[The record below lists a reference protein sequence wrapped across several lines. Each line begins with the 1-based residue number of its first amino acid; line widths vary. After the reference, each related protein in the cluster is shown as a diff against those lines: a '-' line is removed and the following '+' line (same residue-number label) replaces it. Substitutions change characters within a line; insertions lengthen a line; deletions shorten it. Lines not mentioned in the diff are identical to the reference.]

1 MVAAALKDVLH
12 LEEDLQEHE
21 VTRKDTAGV
30 FFSVL
35 SLKPGDGE

>member
-21 VTRKDTAGV
+21 VTKKGTAGL

-35 SLKPGDGE
+35 SLKPADGE